1 MFLFE
6 VNSYP
11 VFGSDLEKIAW
22 YNRNNIGGNT
32 LTISNRQPAFIYT
45 FAYNDAER
53 SLCHLEMRSFFGIDT
68 ELKIIKSNIKI
79 DPSRS
84 PFMKGRVEVLAE
96 GDTVEEIITQ
106 ASAFG
111 SEEETNKVIFLK
123 INDRQGK
130 DKIENNER
138 LQIERAIGSEMQG
151 DFDLHNPDQL
161 YAVVPYGGRWYFG
174 LYTKSEPIW
183 FTHIKKPREYSTA
196 LSTRVARAVANIAV
210 PHPEGVRAI
219 DPCCGIGTV
228 LVEALSMGINIVG
241 RDINPLVCVGS
252 RENIAY
258 FGLTGDVRMSAIE
271 EITETYDVA
280 IIDLPYNLYTHVS
293 WEAQFAIL
301 KHARR
306 IAKKVV
312 IVTIE
317 SMDERLESVGF
328 HIKDRCI
335 TKKQQF
341 TREIV
346 VCE

>member
-1 MFLFE
+1 
-6 VNSYP
+6 
-11 VFGSDLEKIAW
+11 
-22 YNRNNIGGNT
+22 
-32 LTISNRQPAFIYT
+32 
-45 FAYNDAER
+45 
-53 SLCHLEMRSFFGIDT
+53 MRSFFGKDT
-68 ELKIIKSNIKI
+68 ELKILKSDIKI
-79 DPSRS
+79 DPNRS
-84 PFMKGRVEVLAE
+84 PFMKGRLEILAD
-96 GDTVEEIITQ
+96 GDEVEEIIAQ

-123 INDRQGK
+123 INDRQGQ
-130 DKIENNER
+130 DKIENKER

-161 YAVVPYGGRWYFG
+161 YAIVPFGGRWYFG
-174 LYTKSEPIW
+174 LYCKSEPIW
-183 FTHIKKPREYSTA
+183 FHHMKKPKEYSTA

-210 PHPEGVRAI
+210 PHPEGIRAI

-228 LVEALSMGINIVG
+228 LVEALSMGIDIVG

-258 FGLTGDVRMSAIE
+258 FGLTGDVQKGAIE
-271 EITETYDVA
+271 DITENYDVA
-280 IIDLPYNLYTHVS
+280 IIDLPYNLYTHAS
-293 WEAQFAIL
+293 WDEQFEIL

-317 SMDERLESVGF
+317 SMDERLKTVGF
-328 HIKDRCI
+328 QITDRCI

-341 TREIV
+341 SREIV
-346 VCE
+346 VCQ

>member
-1 MFLFE
+1 MT
-6 VNSYP
+6 
-11 VFGSDLEKIAW
+11 
-22 YNRNNIGGNT
+22 NI
-32 LTISNRQPAFIYT
+32 SRQSAFIYT

-53 SLCHLEMRSFFGIDT
+53 SLCHLEMRSFFGKVT
-68 ELKIIKSNIKI
+68 ELKIIKSHVNIN
-79 DPSRS
+79 PSRS
-84 PFMKGRVEVLAE
+84 PFIKGRVEVLAE
-96 GDTVEEIITQ
+96 GETVEEIVVQ

-111 SEEETNKVIFLK
+111 KEGETNKVIFLK

-130 DKIENNER
+130 DKVENNER

-161 YAVVPYGGRWYFG
+161 YAVVPYEGRWYFG
-174 LYTKSEPIW
+174 MYTKSEPIW
-183 FTHIKKPREYSTA
+183 FEHIKKPREYSTA

-210 PHPEGVRAI
+210 PHPKGIRAI

-228 LVEALSMGINIVG
+228 LVEALSMGIDIVG
-241 RDINPLVCVGS
+241 RDINPLVCEGS

-258 FGLTGDVRMSAIE
+258 FGLTGDVKKSAIE
-271 EITETYDVA
+271 DITETYDVA

-293 WEAQFAIL
+293 WEAQFEIL

-328 HIKDRCI
+328 HIIDRCI
-335 TKKQQF
+335 TTKQQF
-341 TREIV
+341 SREIV

>member
-1 MFLFE
+1 
-6 VNSYP
+6 
-11 VFGSDLEKIAW
+11 
-22 YNRNNIGGNT
+22 
-32 LTISNRQPAFIYT
+32 
-45 FAYNDAER
+45 
-53 SLCHLEMRSFFGIDT
+53 MRSFFGVDT
-68 ELKIIKSNIKI
+68 ELKILKSNVKI
-79 DPSRS
+79 EPSRS
-84 PFMKGRVEVLAE
+84 PFMKGRVEVLAD
-96 GDTVEEIITQ
+96 GDTVEDIIAQ
-106 ASAFG
+106 APAFG
-111 SEEETNKVIFLK
+111 TEEETNKVIFLK

-130 DKIENNER
+130 DKIENSER
-138 LQIERAIGSEMQG
+138 LQIERAIGSDMQG

-174 LYTKSEPIW
+174 TYTKSEPIW
-183 FTHIKKPREYSTA
+183 FEHIKKPREYSTA
-196 LSTRVARAVANIAV
+196 LSTRVARAVANIAI
-210 PHPEGVRAI
+210 PHPDGIRAI

-241 RDINPLVCVGS
+241 RDINPLVCEGS

-258 FGLTGDVRMSAIE
+258 FGLAGDVKKSAIE
-271 EITETYDVA
+271 DIKETFDVA

-293 WEAQFAIL
+293 WEEQFGIL

-328 HIKDRCI
+328 QITDRCI

-341 TREIV
+341 SREIV

>member
-1 MFLFE
+1 MT
-6 VNSYP
+6 
-11 VFGSDLEKIAW
+11 
-22 YNRNNIGGNT
+22 NI
-32 LTISNRQPAFIYT
+32 SRQPAFIYT
-45 FAYNDAER
+45 YAYNDAER

-68 ELKIIKSNIKI
+68 ELKILKSDIKI
-79 DPSRS
+79 DPNRS
-84 PFMKGRVEVLAE
+84 PFMKGRLEILAD
-96 GDTVEEIITQ
+96 GDEVEEIIAQ

-123 INDRQGK
+123 INDRQGQ
-130 DKIENNER
+130 DKIENKER

-151 DFDLHNPDQL
+151 DFDLHNPHQL
-161 YAVVPYGGRWYFG
+161 YAIVPFGGRWYFG
-174 LYTKSEPIW
+174 IYCKSEPIW
-183 FTHIKKPREYSTA
+183 FHHMKKPKEYSTA

-210 PHPEGVRAI
+210 PHPEGIQAI

-228 LVEALSMGINIVG
+228 LVEALSMGIDIVG

-258 FGLTGDVRMSAIE
+258 FGLTGDVQKGAIE
-271 EITETYDVA
+271 DITETYDVA
-280 IIDLPYNLYTHVS
+280 IIDLPYNLYTHAS
-293 WEAQFAIL
+293 WDEQFEIL

-317 SMDERLESVGF
+317 SMDERLKTVGF
-328 HIKDRCI
+328 QITDRCI

-341 TREIV
+341 SREIV
-346 VCE
+346 VCQ

>member
-1 MFLFE
+1 MT
-6 VNSYP
+6 
-11 VFGSDLEKIAW
+11 
-22 YNRNNIGGNT
+22 NI
-32 LTISNRQPAFIYT
+32 SRQPAFIYT
-45 FAYNDAER
+45 YAYNDAER

-68 ELKIIKSNIKI
+68 ELKILKSDIKI
-79 DPSRS
+79 DPNRS
-84 PFMKGRVEVLAE
+84 PFMKGRLEILAD
-96 GDTVEEIITQ
+96 GDEVEEIIAQ

-123 INDRQGK
+123 INDRQGQ
-130 DKIENNER
+130 DKIENKER
-138 LQIERAIGSEMQG
+138 LHIERAIGSEMQG

-161 YAVVPYGGRWYFG
+161 YAIVPFGGRWYFG
-174 LYTKSEPIW
+174 LYCKSEPIW
-183 FTHIKKPREYSTA
+183 FHHMKKPKEYSTA

-210 PHPEGVRAI
+210 PHPEGIRAI

-228 LVEALSMGINIVG
+228 LVEALSMGIDIVG

-258 FGLTGDVRMSAIE
+258 FGLTGDVQKGAIE
-271 EITETYDVA
+271 DITENYDVA
-280 IIDLPYNLYTHVS
+280 IVDLPYNLYTHAS
-293 WEAQFAIL
+293 WDEQFEIL

-317 SMDERLESVGF
+317 SMDERLKTVGF
-328 HIKDRCI
+328 QITDRCI

-341 TREIV
+341 SREIV
-346 VCE
+346 VCQ

>member
-1 MFLFE
+1 MT
-6 VNSYP
+6 
-11 VFGSDLEKIAW
+11 
-22 YNRNNIGGNT
+22 NI
-32 LTISNRQPAFIYT
+32 SRQPAFIYT
-45 FAYNDAER
+45 YAYNDAER

-68 ELKIIKSNIKI
+68 ELKILKSDIKI
-79 DPSRS
+79 DPNRS
-84 PFMKGRVEVLAE
+84 PFMKGRLEILAD
-96 GDTVEEIITQ
+96 GDEVEEIIAQ

-123 INDRQGK
+123 INDRQGQ
-130 DKIENNER
+130 DKIENKER
-138 LQIERAIGSEMQG
+138 LHIERAIGSEMQG

-161 YAVVPYGGRWYFG
+161 YAIVPFGGRWYFG
-174 LYTKSEPIW
+174 LYCKSEPIW
-183 FTHIKKPREYSTA
+183 FHHMKKPKEYSTA

-210 PHPEGVRAI
+210 PHPEGIRAI

-228 LVEALSMGINIVG
+228 LVEALSMGIDIVG

-258 FGLTGDVRMSAIE
+258 FGLTGDVQKGAIE
-271 EITETYDVA
+271 DITENYDVA
-280 IIDLPYNLYTHVS
+280 IIDLPYNLYTHAS
-293 WEAQFAIL
+293 WDEQFEIL

-317 SMDERLESVGF
+317 SMDERLKTVGF
-328 HIKDRCI
+328 QITDRCI

-341 TREIV
+341 SREIV
-346 VCE
+346 VCQ

>member
-1 MFLFE
+1 MN
-6 VNSYP
+6 NS
-11 VFGSDLEKIAW
+11 
-22 YNRNNIGGNT
+22 
-32 LTISNRQPAFIYT
+32 RQSAFIYT
-45 FAYNDAER
+45 YAYNEDER
-53 SLCHLEMRSFFGIDT
+53 SLCHLEMRSFFDIDT
-68 ELKIIKSNIKI
+68 EAKILKSTVKI

-84 PFMKGRVEVLAE
+84 PFMKGRLEILAE

-106 ASAFG
+106 APSFG

-123 INDRQGK
+123 INDRQGI
-130 DKIENNER
+130 DKIENAER
-138 LQIERAIGSEMQG
+138 LQIERAIGSDMQG
-151 DFDLHNPDQL
+151 DFDLHHPDQL
-161 YAVVPYGGRWYFG
+161 FAVVPFGGRWYFG

-183 FTHIKKPREYSTA
+183 FNHIKKPREYSTA

-210 PHPEGVRAI
+210 PHPKGVQAI

-228 LVEALSMGINIVG
+228 LVEALSMGIDIVG
-241 RDINPLVCVGS
+241 RDINPLVCEGS

-258 FGLTGDVRMSAIE
+258 FGLTGDVRKSAIE
-271 EITETYDVA
+271 DIDETYDVA
-280 IIDLPYNLYTHVS
+280 IIDLPYNLYTHSS
-293 WEAQFAIL
+293 WEEQFTIL

-317 SMDERLESVGF
+317 SMDDRLDTVGLR
-328 HIKDRCI
+328 ITDRCI

-346 VCE
+346 VCD

>member
-1 MFLFE
+1 MNNYSVL
-6 VNSYP
+6 
-11 VFGSDLEKIAW
+11 GSDLENIAC
-22 YNRNNIGGNT
+22 YNGSNIGGNT
-32 LTISNRQPAFIYT
+32 LMNISRQPAFIYT

-53 SLCHLEMRSFFGIDT
+53 SLCHLEMRSFFGKDT
-68 ELKIIKSNIKI
+68 EVKIIKSSIKI

-96 GDTVEEIITQ
+96 GDTVEEIVAQ
-106 ASAFG
+106 APAFG
-111 SEEETNKVIFLK
+111 SENETNKVIFLK

-130 DKIENNER
+130 DKIENSER
-138 LQIERAIGSEMQG
+138 LQIERAIGTEMQG
-151 DFDLHNPDQL
+151 DFDLHNPNQL
-161 YAVVPYGGRWYFG
+161 YAIVPYEGRWYFG
-174 LYTKSEPIW
+174 TYTKSEPVW
-183 FTHIKKPREYSTA
+183 FAHIKKPREYSTA

-228 LVEALSMGINIVG
+228 LVEALSMGIHIVG
-241 RDINPLVCVGS
+241 RDINPLVCDGS

-258 FGLTGDVRMSAIE
+258 FGLTGDVKKSAIE

-293 WEAQFAIL
+293 WEDQFTIL

-317 SMDERLESVGF
+317 SMDDRLESVGLQ
-328 HIKDRCI
+328 IKDRCI

>member
-1 MFLFE
+1 MT
-6 VNSYP
+6 
-11 VFGSDLEKIAW
+11 
-22 YNRNNIGGNT
+22 NI
-32 LTISNRQPAFIYT
+32 SRQPAFIYT
-45 FAYNDAER
+45 YAYNDAER
-53 SLCHLEMRSFFGIDT
+53 SLCHLEMRSFFGVDT
-68 ELKIIKSNIKI
+68 ELKIIKSQVKI

-84 PFMKGRVEVLAE
+84 PFMKGRVEVLID
-96 GDTVEEIITQ
+96 GDTVEEIIAH

-130 DKIENNER
+130 DKIENSQR

-161 YAVVPYGGRWYFG
+161 YAIVPYGGRWYFG
-174 LYTKSEPIW
+174 AYTKSEPIW
-183 FTHIKKPREYSTA
+183 FHHVKKPREYSTA

-210 PHPEGVRAI
+210 PHPAGIRAI

-228 LVEALSMGINIVG
+228 LVEALSMGIHIVG
-241 RDINPLVCVGS
+241 RDINPLVCEGS

-258 FGLTGDVRMSAIE
+258 FGLNGDVKKSAIE
-271 EITETYDVA
+271 DIVETYDVA
-280 IIDLPYNLYTHVS
+280 IIDLPYNLYTSAS
-293 WEAQFAIL
+293 WEEQFTIL

-317 SMDERLESVGF
+317 SMDERLEKVGLQ
-328 HIKDRCI
+328 ITDRCI
-335 TKKQQF
+335 TTKQQF
-341 TREIV
+341 SREIV

>member
-1 MFLFE
+1 MT
-6 VNSYP
+6 
-11 VFGSDLEKIAW
+11 
-22 YNRNNIGGNT
+22 NIG
-32 LTISNRQPAFIYT
+32 RQPAFIYT
-45 FAYNDAER
+45 YAYNDAER
-53 SLCHLEMRSFFGIDT
+53 SLCHLEMRSFFGKDT
-68 ELKIIKSNIKI
+68 ELKILKSDIKI
-79 DPSRS
+79 DPNRS
-84 PFMKGRVEVLAE
+84 PFMKGRLEILAD
-96 GDTVEEIITQ
+96 GDEVEEIIAQ

-123 INDRQGK
+123 INDRQGQ
-130 DKIENNER
+130 DKIENKER

-161 YAVVPYGGRWYFG
+161 YAIVPFGGRWYFG
-174 LYTKSEPIW
+174 LYCKSEPIW
-183 FTHIKKPREYSTA
+183 FHHMKKPKEYSTA

-210 PHPEGVRAI
+210 PHPEGIRAI

-228 LVEALSMGINIVG
+228 LVEALSMGIDIVG

-258 FGLTGDVRMSAIE
+258 FGLTGDVQKGAIE
-271 EITETYDVA
+271 DITETYDVA
-280 IIDLPYNLYTHVS
+280 IIDLPYNLYTHAS
-293 WEAQFAIL
+293 WDEQFEIL

-317 SMDERLESVGF
+317 SMDERLKTVGF
-328 HIKDRCI
+328 QITDRCI

-341 TREIV
+341 SREIV
-346 VCE
+346 VCQ

>member
-1 MFLFE
+1 
-6 VNSYP
+6 
-11 VFGSDLEKIAW
+11 
-22 YNRNNIGGNT
+22 
-32 LTISNRQPAFIYT
+32 
-45 FAYNDAER
+45 
-53 SLCHLEMRSFFGIDT
+53 MRSFFGKDT
-68 ELKIIKSNIKI
+68 ELKILKSDIKI
-79 DPSRS
+79 DPNRS
-84 PFMKGRVEVLAE
+84 PFMKGRLEILAD
-96 GDTVEEIITQ
+96 GDEVEEIIAQ

-123 INDRQGK
+123 INDRQGQ
-130 DKIENNER
+130 DKIENKER

-161 YAVVPYGGRWYFG
+161 YAIVPFGGRWYFG
-174 LYTKSEPIW
+174 LYCKSEPIW
-183 FTHIKKPREYSTA
+183 FHHMKKPKEYSTA

-210 PHPEGVRAI
+210 PHPEGIRAI

-228 LVEALSMGINIVG
+228 LVEALSMGIDIVG

-258 FGLTGDVRMSAIE
+258 FGLTGDVQKGAIE
-271 EITETYDVA
+271 DITETYDVA
-280 IIDLPYNLYTHVS
+280 IIDLPYNLYTHAS
-293 WEAQFAIL
+293 WDEQFEIL

-317 SMDERLESVGF
+317 SMDERLKTVGF
-328 HIKDRCI
+328 QITDRCI

-341 TREIV
+341 SREIV
-346 VCE
+346 VCQ

>member
-1 MFLFE
+1 MIN
-6 VNSYP
+6 NS
-11 VFGSDLEKIAW
+11 
-22 YNRNNIGGNT
+22 
-32 LTISNRQPAFIYT
+32 RQSAFIYT
-45 FAYNDAER
+45 YAYNEDER
-53 SLCHLEMRSFFGIDT
+53 SLCHLEMRSFFDIDT
-68 ELKIIKSNIKI
+68 EAKILKSTVKI

-84 PFMKGRVEVLAE
+84 PFMKGRLEILAE

-106 ASAFG
+106 APSFG

-123 INDRQGK
+123 INDRQGI
-130 DKIENNER
+130 DKIENAER
-138 LQIERAIGSEMQG
+138 LQIERAIGSDMQG
-151 DFDLHNPDQL
+151 DFDLHHPDQL
-161 YAVVPYGGRWYFG
+161 FAVVPFGGRWYFG

-183 FTHIKKPREYSTA
+183 FNHIKKPREYSTA

-210 PHPEGVRAI
+210 PHPKGVQAI

-228 LVEALSMGINIVG
+228 LVEALSMGIDIVG
-241 RDINPLVCVGS
+241 RDINPLVCEGS

-258 FGLTGDVRMSAIE
+258 FGLTGDVRKSAIE
-271 EITETYDVA
+271 DIDETYDVA
-280 IIDLPYNLYTHVS
+280 IIDLPYNLYTHSS
-293 WEAQFAIL
+293 WEEQFTIL

-317 SMDERLESVGF
+317 SMDDRLDTVGLR
-328 HIKDRCI
+328 ITDRCI

-346 VCE
+346 VCD

>member
-1 MFLFE
+1 MNRLLPKE
-6 VNSYP
+6 ES
-11 VFGSDLEKIAW
+11 VFAC
-22 YNRNNIGGNT
+22 YNGGIIGGNT
-32 LTISNRQPAFIYT
+32 LTNFSRQPAFIYT

-53 SLCHLEMRSFFGIDT
+53 SLCHLEMRSFFGVDT
-68 ELKIIKSNIKI
+68 QTKIIKSDVQI

-84 PFMKGRVEVLAE
+84 PFIKGRVEVLAE
-96 GDTVEEIITQ
+96 GDTVEEIVAQ

-111 SEEETNKVIFLK
+111 NEEQTNKVIFLK

-130 DKIENNER
+130 DKIENTER
-138 LQIERAIGSEMQG
+138 LRIERAIGSEMQG
-151 DFDLHNPDQL
+151 DFDLHNPDEL

-183 FTHIKKPREYSTA
+183 FKHMQKPREYSTA

-210 PHPEGVRAI
+210 PRPEGIRAI

-252 RENIAY
+252 RENIAH
-258 FGLTGDVRMSAIE
+258 FGLTGDVRKSAIE
-271 EITETYDVA
+271 DITEDYDVA
-280 IIDLPYNLYTHVS
+280 IIDLPYNLYTHAS
-293 WEAQFAIL
+293 WEEQFTIL

-306 IAKKVV
+306 IAKKVI

-328 HIKDRCI
+328 QIIDRCI

-341 TREIV
+341 SREIV
-346 VCE
+346 VCV

>member
-1 MFLFE
+1 MT
-6 VNSYP
+6 
-11 VFGSDLEKIAW
+11 
-22 YNRNNIGGNT
+22 NI
-32 LTISNRQPAFIYT
+32 SRQPAFIYT
-45 FAYNDAER
+45 YAYNDAER
-53 SLCHLEMRSFFGIDT
+53 SLCHLEMRSFFGKDT
-68 ELKIIKSNIKI
+68 ELKILKSDIKI
-79 DPSRS
+79 DPNRS
-84 PFMKGRVEVLAE
+84 PFMKGRLDILAD
-96 GDTVEEIITQ
+96 GDEVEEIIAQ

-123 INDRQGK
+123 INDRQGQ
-130 DKIENNER
+130 DKIENKER

-161 YAVVPYGGRWYFG
+161 YAIVPFGGRWYFG
-174 LYTKSEPIW
+174 LYCKSEPIW
-183 FTHIKKPREYSTA
+183 FHHMKKPKEYSTA

-210 PHPEGVRAI
+210 PHPEGIRAI

-228 LVEALSMGINIVG
+228 LVEALSMGIDIVG

-258 FGLTGDVRMSAIE
+258 FGLTGDVQKGAIE
-271 EITETYDVA
+271 DITETYDVA
-280 IIDLPYNLYTHVS
+280 IIDLPYNLYTHAS
-293 WEAQFAIL
+293 WDEQFEIL

-317 SMDERLESVGF
+317 SMDERLKTVGF
-328 HIKDRCI
+328 QITDRCI

-341 TREIV
+341 SREIV
-346 VCE
+346 VCQ